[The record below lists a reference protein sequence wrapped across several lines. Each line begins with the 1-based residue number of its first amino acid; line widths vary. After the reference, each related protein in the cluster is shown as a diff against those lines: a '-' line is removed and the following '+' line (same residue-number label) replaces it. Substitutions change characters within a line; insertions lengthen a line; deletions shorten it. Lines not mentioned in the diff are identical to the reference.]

1 MSVVV
6 ARSVAEVVAAL
17 GEHPD
22 AHLVNGGTDLG
33 VEVNFGHRRPTS
45 LVALRAVDELRQI
58 EPHGGGWR
66 IGAGVTYE
74 QLQRSEPARLFPGL
88 AQAART
94 VGSPQI
100 RNAGTI
106 GGNVAT
112 ASPAGDTLPV
122 LLAMDAS
129 VELASM
135 RGRRTV
141 ALADFI
147 TGPKRTVRAADE
159 LIVAVWVPRLQG
171 PQEFL
176 KVGTRNAMVISVAA
190 VALVTDQVGCNV
202 RVGLGSVGPTPLRAP
217 EAEAFLSAALDW
229 SSPSLSND
237 IATRFGEL
245 VSAAARPIDDHRS
258 TAAYRRRAVSV
269 CAQRAAMRA
278 FRAADASS
286 EPGTSEN
293 S

>member
-1 MSVVV
+1 MV

-17 GEHPD
+17 DEHRD

-45 LVALRAVDELRQI
+45 LVALRAVEELRHI
-58 EPHGGGWR
+58 ERHGDGWR
-66 IGAGVTYE
+66 IGAGVTYH
-74 QLQRSEPARLFPGL
+74 QLQGSDAARLFPGL

-122 LLAMDAS
+122 LLAMAAS
-129 VELASM
+129 VELASV

-141 ALADFI
+141 ALSDFI

-159 LIVAVWVPRLQG
+159 LIVSVWLPHLEG

-190 VALVTDQVGCNV
+190 VALITDLIGRNV
-202 RVGLGSVGPTPLRAP
+202 RIGLGSVGPTPLRAP
-217 EAEAFLSAALDW
+217 EAEAFLSAAIDW
-229 SSPSLSND
+229 TDPRVSTEV
-237 IATRFGEL
+237 ATRFGEM
-245 VSAAARPIDDHRS
+245 VSAASRPIDDHRS
-258 TAAYRRRAVSV
+258 TAAYRRRAVAV
-269 CAQRAAMRA
+269 CAQRAVLRA
-278 FRAADASS
+278 FGDGPSS
-286 EPGTSEN
+286 SSTSEN